1 MGEKKYTVLV
11 FSQQASKVK
20 KFILS
25 PLALKVGVG
34 TLGLL
39 LGLSAY
45 LIYDYLRYQKKVFDL
60 KELRTEINSQQ
71 AEIQSFLEKISLL
84 EEQLSRVKLVEEQ
97 VKKDLKEVQ
106 ELRKER
112 KVKRLP
118 SSSPVSSAKTPK
130 LPKVEESQFKASSFR
145 WEKGSILEGERP
157 RLVSRLHLEL
167 LELSNEALQREHN
180 LMQLREFLQAQKS
193 VLLSIPSLWPVL
205 GRITSPFGATRIS
218 NSSGG
223 TRPHMGLDIG
233 APIGTPVI
241 APADGTVIFAGRE
254 SEYGRLISI
263 DHGHGFTTRYGHLRE
278 MHVKTGERVRMGQ
291 TIGSVGTSGSSTGPH
306 LHYEVRIQ
314 GKPTNPRLFLN
325 RVA

>member
-1 MGEKKYTVLV
+1 MGEKRYTVLV

-20 KFILS
+20 KLILS
-25 PLALKVGVG
+25 PMALTVGVG
-34 TLGLL
+34 TLTLL
-39 LGLSAY
+39 LGLSGY
-45 LIYDYLRYQKKVFDL
+45 LIYDYLRYQKKIFDL

-97 VKKDLKEVQ
+97 VKKDLREVQ
-106 ELRKER
+106 ELKKER
-112 KVKRLP
+112 KIKRVP

-130 LPKVEESQFKASSFR
+130 LPAKEDLQSKASSFR
-145 WEKGSILEGERP
+145 WNKSSLLEDERP
-157 RLVSRLHLEL
+157 RLVSRLHLEIQDL
-167 LELSNEALQREHN
+167 AQEALRRENN
-180 LMQLREFLQAQKS
+180 LKQLREFLQAQKS

-205 GRITSPFGATRIS
+205 GRITSPYGATRIS
-218 NSSGG
+218 SSSGG
-223 TRPHMGLDIG
+223 TRPHMGVDIG
-233 APIGTPVI
+233 APIGTPII

-263 DHGHGFTTRYGHLRE
+263 DHGHGFTTRYGHLRAIY
-278 MHVKTGERVRMGQ
+278 VKTGERVRMGQ

-314 GKPTNPRLFLN
+314 GKPVNPRFYLN

>member
-34 TLGLL
+34 TLALL

-60 KELRTEINSQQ
+60 KGLRTEINSQQ

-97 VKKDLKEVQ
+97 VKKDLREVQ

-118 SSSPVSSAKTPK
+118 SPVSSAKTPK
-130 LPKVEESQFKASSFR
+130 LPGKEELPSKASSFR
-145 WEKGSILEGERP
+145 WEKSSILEEERP

-167 LELSNEALQREHN
+167 LELSKEALQRENN
-180 LMQLREFLQAQKS
+180 LKQLRAFLQAQKS
-193 VLLSIPSLWPVL
+193 ALLSIPSLWPVL
-205 GRITSPFGATRIS
+205 GRITSPFGDTRIS

-241 APADGTVIFAGRE
+241 APAHGTVVFAGRE

-263 DHGHGFTTRYGHLRE
+263 DHGHGFATRYGHLRAI
-278 MHVKTGERVRMGQ
+278 HVKTGERVRMGQ

-306 LHYEVRIQ
+306 LHYEVRIH
-314 GKPTNPRLFLN
+314 GKPTNPRLYLN
-325 RVA
+325 RAA